1 MELNPIIK
9 QALVDIDFIER
20 YQRLSDEYSAEMVP
34 SEERL
39 VYVDKDEVFE
49 MLSKLGYESSF
60 DSREK
65 FFKIKEEQFG
75 KYKFGFHISLRD
87 GNAEL
92 IWVVR
97 EGDTVILGLPWG
109 IYSRLMINPDYRIKR
124 PFYGTYDDLEN
135 ILEVAFEMYKDFK
148 NAICRLTD
156 TRLG

>member
-65 FFKIKEEQFG
+65 FFKIKDDII
-75 KYKFGFHISLRD
+75 ISS
-87 GNAEL
+87 
-92 IWVVR
+92 
-97 EGDTVILGLPWG
+97 EG
-109 IYSRLMINPDYRIKR
+109 MIP
-124 PFYGTYDDLEN
+124 
-135 ILEVAFEMYKDFK
+135 
-148 NAICRLTD
+148 
-156 TRLG
+156 

>member
-9 QALVDIDFIER
+9 QALLDIDFIGR
-20 YQRLSDEYSAEMVP
+20 YQRLSDEYSAEKVP
-34 SEERL
+34 SKERL
-39 VYVDKDEVFE
+39 VYVDGDEVFE

-75 KYKFGFHISLRD
+75 KYEFGFHISLRD

-109 IYSRLMINPDYRIKR
+109 IYSRLMVDPDYRIKR
-124 PFYGTYDDLEN
+124 PVYGTYDDLEH

-148 NAICRLTD
+148 NAIGRLTD
-156 TRLG
+156 TRIV

>member
-49 MLSKLGYESSF
+49 MISKLGYESSF

-75 KYKFGFHISLRD
+75 KYRFGFHISLRE

-124 PFYGTYDDLEN
+124 PFYGTYDDLEH